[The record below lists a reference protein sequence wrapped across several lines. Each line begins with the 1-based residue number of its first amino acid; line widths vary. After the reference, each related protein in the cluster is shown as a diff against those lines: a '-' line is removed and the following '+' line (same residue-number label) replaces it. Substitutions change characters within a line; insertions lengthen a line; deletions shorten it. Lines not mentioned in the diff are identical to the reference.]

1 MDLKKNV
8 KKKIL
13 FLSLY
18 MMETSFL
25 KQNLEVTQM
34 RSVVSLPTDTLVNS
48 QLTGTNWKDNISIA
62 GYIWI
67 ASSFAPGSFQQS
79 ESQGT

>member
-1 MDLKKNV
+1 MYCTYRLYSRQDSTNLLICGFQMDLKKNV

-13 FLSLY
+13 FLLLY

-48 QLTGTNWKDNISIA
+48 QLTGTN
-62 GYIWI
+62 
-67 ASSFAPGSFQQS
+67 
-79 ESQGT
+79 

>member
-1 MDLKKNV
+1 MLICGFQMDLKKNV

-13 FLSLY
+13 FLLLY

-48 QLTGTNWKDNISIA
+48 QLTGTN
-62 GYIWI
+62 
-67 ASSFAPGSFQQS
+67 
-79 ESQGT
+79 